1 MVHHDQMSL
10 LQVTKLE
17 LYSTLITAFP
27 CILVSSLLATW
38 LAHTQN
44 NHPTNHNAN
53 CIMIII
59 FLILI
64 FIIIHLNVV
73 FRTVITSKSK

>member
-27 CILVSSLLATW
+27 CIFVSSMLATW
-38 LAHTQN
+38 LEHTQN
-44 NHPTNHNAN
+44 NHAYR
-53 CIMIII
+53 IMIII
-59 FLILI
+59 TLILI
-64 FIIIHLNVV
+64 FIIIYLIVV
-73 FRTVITSKSK
+73 FGIIITSKSK